1 MGPST
6 AAGGKDSLGRPPSV
20 RGVRGQG
27 MGDRGRSV
35 LPALRVRQMVVAGRR
50 CREIRFR
57 LWREWCFVRFA
68 LRQIIPRG
76 ALLLVVLLG
85 GGLLFRRF
93 EPAKSLTWSEAIFY
107 TWSLL
112 FGQAPEAYPRSAVL
126 QVMFYVVPVLGLTVI
141 IEGILN
147 VSLLLRDRRR
157 YERNWCRA
165 MADSLSNH
173 IILVGFGKLGY
184 RVFGLLRHLGEPV
197 LVIERDPQ
205 NRFLEEL
212 RRDGCPLIVGDARDE
227 GLLVEANLA
236 KARSVIIATNHD
248 LANLEIALDARRL
261 KPGVNIVMR
270 MFDQNMADKIREGFD
285 LHLAMSQSAMS
296 APAFAMA
303 AVDPSI
309 VNSFVVGE
317 ELIVLQRWTVSSGG
331 PLAGA
336 TVGQVMAKLGCGVAE
351 VCRGDAP
358 PQLFPAPDT
367 ALRAGD
373 QLLVQGPLK
382 ALNAVRQRL
391 LIGAEPAGRA

>member
-1 MGPST
+1 M
-6 AAGGKDSLGRPPSV
+6 AGAGAR
-20 RGVRGQG
+20 RA
-27 MGDRGRSV
+27 V
-35 LPALRVRQMVVAGRR
+35 LPALRVRDILVPGQCGRR
-50 CREIRFR
+50 IRFL
-57 LWREWCFVRFA
+57 LWREWCFARFA
-68 LRQIIPRG
+68 LRQIVPRL

-93 EPAKSLTWSEAIFY
+93 EPDKDLSWSEATFY

-112 FGQAPEAYPRSAVL
+112 FGQPPEAYPRSAVL
-126 QVMFYVVPVLGLTVI
+126 QSMFFVVPVLGLTVI

-165 MADSLSNH
+165 MAASLSNH

-197 LVIERDPQ
+197 LVIERDAQ

-212 RRDGCPLIVGDARDE
+212 RRDGCPLILGDARDE
-227 GLLVEANLA
+227 GLLVEANIA

-261 KPGVNIVMR
+261 KPGINIVMR

-285 LHLAMSQSAMS
+285 LRVAMSQSAMS

-309 VNSFVVGE
+309 VNSFVVGQ
-317 ELIVLQRWTVSSGG
+317 ELIVLQRWTINADG

-336 TVGQVMAKLGCGVAE
+336 TVGQVMTKLGCGVAE
-351 VCRGDAP
+351 ICRGDAS
-358 PQLFPAPDT
+358 PQLFPPPDA
-367 ALRAGD
+367 ALCAGD
-373 QLLVQGPLK
+373 QLLVQGPFN
-382 ALNAVRQRL
+382 ALNSLRQRL
-391 LIGAEPAGRA
+391 LIGAQPAGRRLETAAANRYAE